1 MGRHYSK
8 GSINSEVKGNVGVKV
23 LSKRATKNLGKSAR
37 RLQSSQIRKNKREEV
52 LQQKR
57 NFGGSHSAPVLICLI
72 PLQEDVDTDNILS
85 TITKADE
92 SANITNSPC
101 GLIHLRYNATMI
113 NDK

>member
-1 MGRHYSK
+1 MGRHRSK

-57 NFGGSHSAPVLICLI
+57 NFGGSHSAPILICLI

-85 TITKADE
+85 IITKADE
-92 SANITNSPC
+92 SANITNNPC
-101 GLIHLRYNATMI
+101 GLIHLRLSNF
-113 NDK
+113 